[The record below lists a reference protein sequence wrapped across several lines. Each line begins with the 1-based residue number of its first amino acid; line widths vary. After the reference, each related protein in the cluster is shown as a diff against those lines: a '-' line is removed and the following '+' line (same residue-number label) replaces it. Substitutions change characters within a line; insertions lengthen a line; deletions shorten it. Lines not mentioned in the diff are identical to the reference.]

1 MYLDMQKTNGKFW
14 TTLQPVHNTP
24 VHEQQTTKGD
34 Q

>member
-1 MYLDMQKTNGKFW
+1 MYLDMQKQTASSG
-14 TTLQPVHNTP
+14 LQPVHKTP